1 MSIFRPL
8 NSDESNLFTIR
19 CVITFSS
26 EPSGMIAGGSKITV
40 VTSLLTAPTSNNLPD
55 YFGIFF
61 SGGIFYATYGKEFTS
76 TPCVSIMPRMSAV
89 GDLGDYNTEGDN
101 PIPLTFWNNIQK
113 YEDSAYPN
121 ASNYNFAFG
130 FKNALNGNL
139 ISTSAST
146 KINGFDLIITG
157 PVKLG
162 VTTGNSNKGWSVGS
176 GNDATTAYSYMDI
189 GIGKGNPVCSLDI
202 NGGFKTTTLVLTDT
216 KIDGVTVTTPAITAK
231 DSGKIVT
238 LDASAG
244 AITLILPTPAA
255 GLNYKFIIVAT
266 NTNAVTIKS
275 SSDGTNVTDLMM
287 GSITVN
293 NVTTNVTSAADEL
306 VFLAGNATIG
316 DIAEVVCDGTNWF
329 WNATG
334 AQGSSITLS

>member
-26 EPSGMIAGGSKITV
+26 TPSGMIAGGSKITV
-40 VTSLLTAPTSNNLPD
+40 ATSLLTAPTSNNLPD

-61 SGGIFYATYGKEFTS
+61 SGDIFYVTYGKEFTS
-76 TPCVSIMPRMSAV
+76 TPCVSIMPRMSV
-89 GDLGDYNTEGDN
+89 IGDLSDNTSEGDN
-101 PIPLTFWNNIQK
+101 PIPITFWNNIQK
-113 YEDSAYPN
+113 YEDSAYPD

-130 FKNALNGNL
+130 FKEATTGDL

-189 GIGKGNPVCSLDI
+189 GIGKGNPICSLDI

-216 KIDGVTVTTPAITAK
+216 KIDGVTATPAITAK

-238 LDASAG
+238 LNASAG
-244 AITLILPTPAA
+244 AITLILPTPTA

-293 NVTTNVTSAADEL
+293 NDTTNVTSVADEL
-306 VFLAGNATIG
+306 VFTNSATIG

-334 AQGSSITLS
+334 AASGSITLA